1 MISFLFKIDF
11 IWFLGKFRFI
21 LVDKELKII
30 EGIYMINN
38 KYRIVL
44 LFFLK
49 YLFFLIWLILLD
61 IFEMFGFFVLNS
73 FV

>member
-1 MISFLFKIDF
+1 MIIFSEVISFLFKIDF

-38 KYRIVL
+38 KYMIVL
-44 LFFLK
+44 LFFYK
-49 YLFFLIWLILLD
+49 K
-61 IFEMFGFFVLNS
+61 
-73 FV
+73 